1 MKNRNLITRSILFSL
16 LIVFNMFSCE
26 NLEDKEIYDEEKDLV
41 EFINCLGIKSN
52 SKIIIDENTI
62 SVDDIVLDKNYLSK
76 VKDEIQK
83 TQTNFELFPANGHEL
98 SSRQYAINMS
108 YMVSLT
114 KAQNINVFIDPT
126 LSSYNLTGG
135 WTFRTA
141 VQNALNQWR
150 DIQFCRVTF
159 SVVNDHNAANLSIL
173 ADNNSLLPISM
184 RNLDFVLNG
193 MVTYGKA
200 CFPSNN
206 NVGRFISLNRRIPE
220 LTTNLV
226 QMTNVVAHELGHT
239 LGFRHDAGTEGN
251 DDGGC
256 VAPNGNNII
265 VGTPFSDP
273 SSLMYSF
280 NENNAIN
287 NNDRISARYAYPDG
301 YSTPIIST
309 AFNVGSGTAEFNLVP
324 PTSQLPYRIIVE
336 RFSVG
341 SSVIQK
347 RDFITNYPTNNKFN
361 VSGIPQ
367 GLWTFKVYYGNYGS
381 NVTSPA
387 TITMFISSGL
397 GKFNSLQSNNFG
409 TKFIRHAYGLGYIS
423 EIYTL
428 QEKLDANWKI
438 VPALNGNESCVSLE
452 SRNYP
457 GQYLRHENFR
467 IKLSAFQN
475 TTLYKNDASWKL
487 KPGLYQNQGNS
498 FESFNVPNYFI
509 RHSNNELWLRV
520 FEYSDLY
527 KRDASFF
534 IVNSL

>member
-1 MKNRNLITRSILFSL
+1 ML
-16 LIVFNMFSCE
+16 
-26 NLEDKEIYDEEKDLV
+26 
-41 EFINCLGIKSN
+41 
-52 SKIIIDENTI
+52 
-62 SVDDIVLDKNYLSK
+62 
-76 VKDEIQK
+76 
-83 TQTNFELFPANGHEL
+83 
-98 SSRQYAINMS
+98 
-108 YMVSLT
+108 
-114 KAQNINVFIDPT
+114 
-126 LSSYNLTGG
+126 
-135 WTFRTA
+135 
-141 VQNALNQWR
+141 
-150 DIQFCRVTF
+150 
-159 SVVNDHNAANLSIL
+159 
-173 ADNNSLLPISM
+173 
-184 RNLDFVLNG
+184 
-193 MVTYGKA
+193 
-200 CFPSNN
+200 
-206 NVGRFISLNRRIPE
+206 
-220 LTTNLV
+220 
-226 QMTNVVAHELGHT
+226 
-239 LGFRHDAGTEGN
+239 
-251 DDGGC
+251 
-256 VAPNGNNII
+256 
-265 VGTPFSDP
+265 
-273 SSLMYSF
+273 
-280 NENNAIN
+280 
-287 NNDRISARYAYPDG
+287 
-301 YSTPIIST
+301 
-309 AFNVGSGTAEFNLVP
+309 
-324 PTSQLPYRIIVE
+324 
-336 RFSVG
+336 
-341 SSVIQK
+341 
-347 RDFITNYPTNNKFN
+347 
-361 VSGIPQ
+361 
-367 GLWTFKVYYGNYGS
+367 KVYYGNYGS